1 MNTEDAQYLT
11 DKINDEGFDYC
22 FDGYSKWEEIKDI
35 RFQELRK
42 KYLDAKQALKWYIQ
56 VSLPNCGVPEG
67 INIEEEMLKAW
78 NEAVK
83 EEQAKEINKI
93 DIEAELWK
101 ALGESM
107 KEAQKA
113 EDLAFINALEEHY
126 KGKV

>member
-1 MNTEDAQYLT
+1 MNTEDAKYLHA
-11 DKINDEGFDYC
+11 KIDDEGFDYC
-22 FDGYSKWEEIKDI
+22 FDGYSKWEEIKDD
-35 RFQELRK
+35 RFQDLRK

-101 ALGESM
+101 ACREAE
-107 KEAQKA
+107 KEDYKA
-113 EDLAFINALEEHY
+113 IDLAFLKILEEHY
-126 KGKV
+126 KGKE